1 MDDISP
7 LPYVEVGKLVGLL
20 VYLEDSEGKVDVY
33 MIPDDIDIEAD
44 ELISLLK
51 IAQTLGFVEVKE
63 GDVFITDTG
72 KEVVYG
78 DENKRKIIFK
88 EAIKKIP
95 IFKKVISLLIRAK
108 ENAVDKDELLEA
120 LQEEM
125 SSDEAQETLRGII
138 ELGRY
143 AELIGYNP
151 EDKEI
156 YLDKLEE
163 A

>member
-78 DENKRKIIFK
+78 DENKRKLIFK
-88 EAIKKIP
+88 EAIKKTP

-108 ENAVDKDELLEA
+108 DNAVDRDELLEA

-125 SSDEAQETLRGII
+125 SSEEAQETLRGII

-163 A
+163 I

>member
-1 MDDISP
+1 MKTKGRSS
-7 LPYVEVGKLVGLL
+7 LRK
-20 VYLEDSEGKVDVY
+20 
-33 MIPDDIDIEAD
+33 
-44 ELISLLK
+44 LLK
-51 IAQTLGFVEVKE
+51 KFQF
-63 GDVFITDTG
+63 
-72 KEVVYG
+72 
-78 DENKRKIIFK
+78 
-88 EAIKKIP
+88 
-95 IFKKVISLLIRAK
+95 FKKVISLLIRAK

>member
-108 ENAVDKDELLEA
+108 ENAVDRDELLEA

-125 SSDEAQETLRGII
+125 SSEEAQETLRGII

-163 A
+163 M